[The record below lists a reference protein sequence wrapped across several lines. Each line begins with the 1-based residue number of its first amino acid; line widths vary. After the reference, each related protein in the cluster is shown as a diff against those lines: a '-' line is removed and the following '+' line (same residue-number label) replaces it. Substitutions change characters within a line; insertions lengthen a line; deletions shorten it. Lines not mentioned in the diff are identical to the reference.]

1 MKNIQRIKTISKYVV
16 NFLNMI
22 NALIIALS
30 PIWNWHLD
38 NITKTIVAIT
48 GIISLYLVGGKLF
61 DTKEEIEIQTTFNT
75 NGLDVL
81 VDEGVVKNVY
91 DENNETSE

>member
-1 MKNIQRIKTISKYVV
+1 MIEKTKKISKYVV
-16 NFLNMI
+16 NFLNMT

-61 DTKEEIEIQTTFNT
+61 ETKDEEIEPMQTTFNKAP
-75 NGLDVL
+75 LEVL
-81 VDEGVVKNVY
+81 VEEGVVENV
-91 DENNETSE
+91 DNANNETSK